1 MPILFVYGT
10 LMEARVFAA
19 VTGTTPT
26 MVPAK
31 LCGYRRFAFL
41 GECYPGL
48 VTGNRNDCVIG
59 RLIQDI
65 PFDVWPRL
73 DEYEGSLYARKE
85 VVVEVA
91 DGDQGNVET
100 CTAETYVVKT
110 QYKHKLSNHDWDFDY
125 FRKHHLE
132 RYLGRS

>member
-31 LCGYRRFAFL
+31 LFGYRRFAFL

-48 VTGNRNDCVIG
+48 VTGNPNDYVIG

-65 PFDVWPRL
+65 AYDVWQRL
-73 DEYEGSLYARKE
+73 DEFEGSQYARRE

-91 DGDQGNVET
+91 TGNQGNVET
-100 CTAETYVVKT
+100 RTAETYVVKT
-110 QYKHKLSNHDWDFDY
+110 QYEHKLSNHDWDFDY
-125 FRKHHLE
+125 FREHHLK